1 MNVCV
6 AQCRPPR
13 DLDSKATI
21 KIDDK
26 TFEVEA
32 NDLQYMCTLGR
43 GAYGVVEKV
52 RHRLT
57 DTIMAVKVHHH
68 WHIFFGM
75 GGYWFCC
82 FFNENTSLEVKCSLD
97 LCLRLNFCLI
107 FISLHIKL

>member
-75 GGYWFCC
+75 GDIGSVV
-82 FFNENTSLEVKCSLD
+82 SLMKIQV
-97 LCLRLNFCLI
+97 LRSNAV
-107 FISLHIKL
+107 